1 MNRRDVLRLLP
12 ALSAVYLGVAK
23 QSCAHAAWPGQD
35 AHSGNTEKKRQGT
48 SSGWPS
54 SQSGPS
60 PNPSAAI
67 SAAQGCSLR
76 GNALNEGAIS
86 NILIP
91 DHQIPPL
98 LLAKAHAFNDTL
110 KNVYQLAPGLG
121 FINDATSLNA
131 FAVAKNLLPTS
142 NHGTI
147 LLGWHLLNSEYQKSP
162 STWEGAAIL
171 IHAHEFGHIAQFKY
185 FGAMPVT
192 LMELQADA
200 LAGCVMAHQFIMD
213 SMSNMSLNYLQAM
226 QHAQQKMGDFTHASS
241 SVFGMGSYDFN
252 NPNFHGTPIQ
262 RLTAFRGGF
271 QYIAQSPSARSIPE
285 IMNVTR
291 NFAQRLLA

>member
-1 MNRRDVLRLLP
+1 MNRREVLRLLP

-35 AHSGNTEKKRQGT
+35 AHSGNIEHKQQGT

-54 SQSGPS
+54 PQSGQHANLP
-60 PNPSAAI
+60 AALG
-67 SAAQGCSLR
+67 AAHGCSLQ
-76 GNALNEGAIS
+76 GSALNDGALS

-91 DHQIPPL
+91 DNQIPSQ
-98 LLAKAHAFNDTL
+98 LLAKAHAFNDVL

-131 FAVAKNLLPTS
+131 FAVAQNLLPSS

-171 IHAHEFGHIAQFKY
+171 IHAHEFGHIAQFNY

-213 SMSNMSLNYLQAM
+213 TMSSMSLNYLQAM
-226 QHAQQKMGDFTHASS
+226 QSAQRKIGDFAHASS

-252 NPNFHGTPIQ
+252 NPSFHGTPQQ

-271 QYIAQSPSARSIPE
+271 QFIAQSQNARSIPE
-285 IMNVTR
+285 IMNVTK
-291 NFAQRLLA
+291 NFAQQLLA